1 MLFYMWVQNLEL
13 SLQVVDIYSLFQF
26 LLVSVFWF
34 FGVFLLYCYCV
45 GVFCFWPSLFVFA
58 LKHQKAFFVRTGA
71 WFHVEQT
78 ICFVRLVWFCW
89 PAAFC
94 WCLGPGLIK
103 CYMALLRIWCCRRLE
118 KKLVC
123 LLFLFFLSRLA
134 QGLL

>member
-1 MLFYMWVQNLEL
+1 MWVQNLEL
-13 SLQVVDIYSLFQF
+13 SLQVIDIYSLFQF

-45 GVFCFWPSLFVFA
+45 GVFCFWASLFVFT
-58 LKHQKAFFVRTGA
+58 LKHQKTFFVRTGG
-71 WFHVEQT
+71 
-78 ICFVRLVWFCW
+78 LVPRGTNHLFCTLGVLFCW
-89 PAAFC
+89 PAAFR

-134 QGLL
+134 LALL